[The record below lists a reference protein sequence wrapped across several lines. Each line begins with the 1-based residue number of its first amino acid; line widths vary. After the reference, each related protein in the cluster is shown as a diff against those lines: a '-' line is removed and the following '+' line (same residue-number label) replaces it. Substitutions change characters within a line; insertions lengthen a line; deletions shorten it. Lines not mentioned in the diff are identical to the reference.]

1 MIKLKDILLETY
13 APLVEAPTKDK
24 KDKTDPKKEK
34 ILKQIIPYKDDK
46 GKDQEVSVKT
56 ASENP
61 DHPQHKKAKAMLKG
75 DKEKTTDKSKE
86 PSKKPEDDKPKS
98 KKDQEKAQKASE
110 KKERKELEKIKKAKV
125 VVKTPGKADKEISIE
140 DILPHPFGNAKD
152 DSHPQADDAKQKVY
166 QLYKDRYGKEG
177 KAERKKRLKN
187 TDKNGD
193 PILSKEEQ
201 ALYDKQVEE
210 AKEYNEENKKE
221 IAKNPA
227 LKEDIPTKKDFLT
240 EKIKQDYKDKA
251 NYYDPEGPDY
261 GNKNNYWTKKEAGD
275 DSGPWGDLGDD
286 DEDWDMDDEKSVD
299 AYGEKLSSKRG
310 GKEQQQAMELK
321 LRVPVGNLKKI
332 KQEKNHYVENEDGNK
347 VPVTV
352 FQDPKT
358 KKYHAVDDEGNI
370 YEGETADFR
379 KAKPTGDLGGYP
391 GGQTKTGKKISD
403 KRMGKDDDDDYETTT
418 FADLLS
424 MLSFGASDDI
434 DWSDPVN

>member
-13 APLVEAPTKDK
+13 APLVEAPK
-24 KDKTDPKKEK
+24 KDK
-34 ILKQIIPYKDDK
+34 
-46 GKDQEVSVKT
+46 EV
-56 ASENP
+56 
-61 DHPQHKKAKAMLKG
+61 DKKADKKA
-75 DKEKTTDKSKE
+75 DKKFPARNVKSGKIVYYTSKETRDKAIKDGKSEPVGKKKDTKKTDKSKK
-86 PSKKPEDDKPKS
+86 PSKKPVDDKPKS
-98 KKDQEKAQKASE
+98 KKDQEKAKKAAE
-110 KKERKELEKIKKAKV
+110 KKERKELEKMKKTKV
-125 VVKTPGKADKEISIE
+125 VVREPGKPDKEISIE
-140 DILPHPFGNAKD
+140 DILPHPFGNAED
-152 DSHPQADDAKQKVY
+152 DSHPQSKQAKQKVY
-166 QLYKDRYGKEG
+166 EMYKDRYTKEG
-177 KAERKKRLKN
+177 VKETNKRLENK
-187 TDKNGD
+187 DKKGD

-210 AKEYNEENKKE
+210 ANEYNEANKKE
-221 IAKNPA
+221 IADNPEM
-227 LKEDIPTKKDFLT
+227 KEDIPTKEDFLR

-251 NYYDPEGPDY
+251 NYFDPDGAEW
-261 GNKNNYWTKKEAGD
+261 GNTNNYWNKDDDDDDFFGD
-275 DSGPWGDLGDD
+275 FGDD
-286 DEDWDMDDEKSVD
+286 DDDWDMDDGKSVD

-332 KQEKNHYVENEDGNK
+332 KQDKNHYVTNEDGNK

-358 KKYHAVDDEGNI
+358 KKFHAVDDEGNI
-370 YEGETADFR
+370 YENDTADFR

-403 KRMGKDDDDDYETTT
+403 KRLGKDDDDDYETTT

-434 DWSDPVN
+434 DWSDPLN

>member
-13 APLVEAPTKDK
+13 APLVEATKPLSDKDK
-24 KDKTDPKKEK
+24 KKAKDAGLVHFGSGAWGKKA
-34 ILKQIIPYKDDK
+34 DK
-46 GKDQEVSVKT
+46 GKK
-56 ASENP
+56 N
-61 DHPQHKKAKAMLKG
+61 AKATHRNEDGKLVKI
-75 DKEKTTDKSKE
+75 KTQTSKQQKQ
-86 PSKKPEDDKPKS
+86 PAKPVDDKPKS
-98 KKDQEKAQKASE
+98 KKDQEKAQKAAD
-110 KKERKELEKIKKAKV
+110 KKEQKELEKIKKTKV

-140 DILPHPFGNAKD
+140 DILPEPFGNAKD

-166 QLYKDRYGKEG
+166 EMYQERYDKEYE
-177 KAERKKRLKN
+177 AEKKKRLKN
-187 TDKNGD
+187 KDKKGD

-201 ALYDKQVEE
+201 ALYDKEVEE
-210 AKEYNEENKKE
+210 ANEFNKK
-221 IAKNPA
+221 N
-227 LKEDIPTKKDFLT
+227 KKDIADGNEFAEEVPDK
-240 EKIKQDYKDKA
+240 EKWLSKKLYKDYKAKA
-251 NYYDPEGPDY
+251 DYFDPDGNEW
-261 GNKNNYWTKKEAGD
+261 GNKNNYWAKKEAGEED
-275 DSGPWGDLGDD
+275 DFFGDLGDD

-332 KQEKNHYVENEDGNK
+332 KQDTNHYVTNEDGNK
-347 VPVTV
+347 VQVTV

-403 KRMGKDDDDDYETTT
+403 KRMGKDDDDDYETTS

>member
-13 APLVEAPTKDK
+13 APLVEATKPLSDKDK
-24 KDKTDPKKEK
+24 KKLDKMKLVHLGQGTYGKEGEKAIYKNVDGKLEK
-34 ILKQIIPYKDDK
+34 I
-46 GKDQEVSVKT
+46 G
-56 ASENP
+56 
-61 DHPQHKKAKAMLKG
+61 
-75 DKEKTTDKSKE
+75 KEKTTDKSK
-86 PSKKPEDDKPKS
+86 KPAKPVDDKPKS

-140 DILPHPFGNAKD
+140 DILDEPFGNASD

-166 QLYKDRYGKEG
+166 EMYQERYDKEYE
-177 KAERKKRLKN
+177 AEKKKRLKN
-187 TDKNGD
+187 KDKKGD

-201 ALYDKQVEE
+201 ALYDKEVEE
-210 AKEYNEENKKE
+210 ANEFNKK
-221 IAKNPA
+221 N
-227 LKEDIPTKKDFLT
+227 KKDIADGNEFAEEVPDK
-240 EKIKQDYKDKA
+240 EKWLSKKLYKDYKAKA
-251 NYYDPEGPDY
+251 DYFDPDGNEW
-261 GNKNNYWTKKEAGD
+261 GNKNNYWAKKEAGD
-275 DSGPWGDLGDD
+275 DEGPWGDFGDD
-286 DEDWDMDDEKSVD
+286 DDDDWDMDDGKSVD

-332 KQEKNHYVENEDGNK
+332 KQDTNHYVTNEDGNK

-434 DWSDPVN
+434 DWSDPLN